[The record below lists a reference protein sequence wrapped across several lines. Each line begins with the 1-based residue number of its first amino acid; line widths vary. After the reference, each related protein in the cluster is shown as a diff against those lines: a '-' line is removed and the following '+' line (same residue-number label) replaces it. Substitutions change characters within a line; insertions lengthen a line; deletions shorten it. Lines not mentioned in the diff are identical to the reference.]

1 MGNAEPII
9 IDGVLE
15 SVSRTI
21 GDTFSGTELT
31 RFFHQTHLEEIEPQ
45 NYTKWRRLYAAFNN
59 YQKVHKCSN
68 GVLAFIKFV
77 AQPSIFLTK
86 QNLHQPFLA
95 ETNKALSLS
104 GYIINNDG
112 TLNRVQVA
120 KTLKDTLVV
129 YNELRRALESRN
141 VHPEVIKYC
150 GKEIQDDNYFHAV
163 FESVKGLCIRIRS
176 LSNLT
181 TDGQKLIGDAF
192 KQDNPIL
199 QINALYTES
208 ERDEHNG
215 FRSLLLSI
223 IQMFRNPLAH
233 EAKIEWIITKED
245 ALDLFSTLSFI
256 HRKLDKA
263 VNSQSHE

>member
-1 MGNAEPII
+1 MSNAEPII

-15 SVSRTI
+15 SVSKTI
-21 GDTFSGTELT
+21 SNIFSGTELT
-31 RFFHQTHLEEIEPQ
+31 RFFQQTNLDEIEPQ

-59 YQKVHKCSN
+59 YQKVYRCSN

-77 AQPSIFLTK
+77 AQPSTFLTK
-86 QNLHQPFLA
+86 QNLHQSFLD
-95 ETNKALSLS
+95 EINKALSLS
-104 GYIINNDG
+104 GYKFNNDG
-112 TLNRVQVA
+112 TLNRVQIA
-120 KTLKDTLVV
+120 KTLNDTLAV
-129 YNELRRALESRN
+129 YNELRRALEGRN
-141 VHPEVIKYC
+141 IHPEVIKYC
-150 GKEIQDDNYFHAV
+150 GKEIRDNNYFHAV
-163 FESVKGLCIRIRS
+163 FESVKGLCLRIKL
-176 LSNLT
+176 LSGLT

-208 ERDEHNG
+208 EFDEHNG
-215 FRSLLLSI
+215 FRLLLLSI

-233 EAKIEWIITKED
+233 EVKIEWIIHKED

-263 VNSQSHE
+263 VNTRSHK